1 MPLIKNSNAA
11 SFALRYVGRRIFKP
25 SQPASLNEAGLF
37 TGAPQHQNF
46 CRIDELAPISP
57 MPAASSPYFFP
68 QKNSIALPDQFEFEG
83 EMRSTE
89 QFLVDTDTSA
99 LLVLVDGEIRFERY
113 MLTGG
118 REVNWLAMSVSKSFI
133 SALVGIAFEE
143 GCIDDL
149 DDAISKYV
157 PVKKGSAYDGVSIRH
172 VLQMSSGARWNE
184 DYNDDNSEVFRMGQ
198 SALIPGGGLN
208 RFVANM
214 PKEHTPN
221 TLCRYN
227 SGDTQILGSL
237 IEKITGRTVSSYMT
251 EKLVEPL
258 GFESPSYWMTDING
272 TELAFSGLN
281 LTARDYAKFG
291 ELYRNEGRWHGK
303 QIISKDWVRDST
315 TIDSAVREVGKP
327 IVAGH
332 SIDLGYGY
340 QWWIPSGDKGD
351 YSAVGVLNQ
360 LVYVYPEKKTTIV
373 KLSANRKY
381 GTSNDELTDQN
392 IENIE
397 FVRAIAESV
406 S

>member
-1 MPLIKNSNAA
+1 MPLIKNTNAA

-46 CRIDELAPISP
+46 CRINELAPTSP
-57 MPAASSPYFFP
+57 MPASSTPYFFP
-68 QKNSIALPDQFEFEG
+68 QKNRISLPETYSFEG
-83 EMRSTE
+83 EERSTE
-89 QFLVDTDTSA
+89 EFLIDTDTSA
-99 LLVLVDGEIRFERY
+99 LLVLVDGEIRYERY
-113 MLTGG
+113 LLTGG

-143 GCIDDL
+143 GFISSL
-149 DDAISKYV
+149 DKHISDYV
-157 PVKKGSAYDGVSIRH
+157 PVKKGSAYDGVTIKE

-184 DYNDDNSEVFRMGQ
+184 DYNDENSEVFKMGK
-198 SALIPGGGLN
+198 SALTPGAGLN
-208 RFVANM
+208 RFVATM
-214 PKEHTPN
+214 PKEHQPD

-227 SGDTQILGSL
+227 SGDTQILGAL
-237 IEKITGRTVSSYMT
+237 IERTTGRTVSAYMT

-258 GFESPSYWMTDING
+258 GFESPSYWITDING

-291 ELYRNEGRWHGK
+291 ELYRNEGQWQGK
-303 QIISKDWVRDST
+303 QIISKDWVKAST
-315 TIDSAVREVGKP
+315 SIDSPVREVGSP
-327 IVAGH
+327 VVAGH
-332 SIDLGYGY
+332 AIELGYGY
-340 QWWIPSGDKGD
+340 QWWIPAGNKGD

-360 LVYVYPEKKTTIV
+360 LVYVNPEKKTTIV

-381 GTSNDELTDQN
+381 GTSNDERTDQN

-397 FVRAIAESV
+397 FLRAIADSL
-406 S
+406 